1 MCMTDNSCIQSKK
14 GDNMEKIGV
23 YQLAGDI
30 NRTDPMLVACCQN
43 YLGRLGRALD
53 AELRPVE
60 EDVFREQG
68 LPVFFLAS
76 GGIAGTFRDVCRCV
90 EGPYILLTTS
100 GWNSLPASMEILA
113 YLHEQGMQGEIL
125 HGEPEEVAPRL
136 ELLLRLAKARRA
148 LRRMRLGVIGET
160 LSLAASRADG
170 LQLRQRFGAQL
181 EMLEVQA
188 LIDEYRRGGCP
199 ENAFT
204 RELRQS
210 GYDPAELEKALNV
223 YGAVRRMVE
232 THRLDAVT
240 VRCFDLLGAI
250 GTTGCLALA
259 ILNAEGI
266 PAGCEG
272 DTRSLLSMAVLHVLT
287 GEAVFMANPSRL
299 DRQRSEMVFA
309 HCTLPMNMPR
319 GYRLTT
325 HFESG
330 IGVALAADFDA
341 GPVTVFKC
349 DETGRFQV
357 QDGELVESLHLPD
370 LCRTQLRIRLPEGV
384 EGFLTNPIANH
395 QMICKGHWAEL
406 IRAFFA

>member
-1 MCMTDNSCIQSKK
+1 MCTTDNSRIQSKK
-14 GDNMEKIGV
+14 GDNMDKIGV

-30 NRTDPMLVACCQN
+30 NKSDPMLVACCQN

-188 LIDEYRRGGCP
+188 LIDEYRRGGYP

-204 RELRQS
+204 QELRQS

-287 GEAVFMANPSRL
+287 GEPVFMANPSRL
-299 DRQRSEMVFA
+299 DRQRDEMVFA

>member
-1 MCMTDNSCIQSKK
+1 
-14 GDNMEKIGV
+14 MEKIGV

-170 LQLRQRFGAQL
+170 LQLQQRFGAQL
-181 EMLEVQA
+181 EMLGVQFA
-188 LIDEYRRGGCP
+188 AILDGGLYLSLAAHS
-199 ENAFT
+199 N
-204 RELRQS
+204 
-210 GYDPAELEKALNV
+210 
-223 YGAVRRMVE
+223 
-232 THRLDAVT
+232 
-240 VRCFDLLGAI
+240 
-250 GTTGCLALA
+250 ALA
-259 ILNAEGI
+259 
-266 PAGCEG
+266 
-272 DTRSLLSMAVLHVLT
+272 R
-287 GEAVFMANPSRL
+287 
-299 DRQRSEMVFA
+299 
-309 HCTLPMNMPR
+309 
-319 GYRLTT
+319 RLT
-325 HFESG
+325 
-330 IGVALAADFDA
+330 
-341 GPVTVFKC
+341 
-349 DETGRFQV
+349 
-357 QDGELVESLHLPD
+357 
-370 LCRTQLRIRLPEGV
+370 
-384 EGFLTNPIANH
+384 
-395 QMICKGHWAEL
+395 KGL
-406 IRAFFA
+406 

>member
-1 MCMTDNSCIQSKK
+1 MD
-14 GDNMEKIGV
+14 KIGV

-30 NRTDPMLVACCQN
+30 NKSDPMLVACCQN

-188 LIDEYRRGGCP
+188 LIDEYRRGGYP

-204 RELRQS
+204 QELRQS

-232 THRLDAVT
+232 AHRLDAVT

-287 GEAVFMANPSRL
+287 GEPVFMANPSRL
-299 DRQRSEMVFA
+299 DRQRDEMVFA

-357 QDGELVESLHLPD
+357 QDGELVESLHLPA

-384 EGFLTNPIANH
+384 GGFLTHPIANH

>member
-1 MCMTDNSCIQSKK
+1 
-14 GDNMEKIGV
+14 MEKIGV
-23 YQLAGDI
+23 LQLAGII
-30 NRTDPMLVACCQN
+30 NSRDPKLMACCQD
-43 YLGRLGRALD
+43 YLARLGGALGV
-53 AELRPVE
+53 ELVPME
-60 EDVFREQG
+60 EEAFARQG

-76 GGIAGTFRDVCRCV
+76 GGIAGAFRDVCRCV
-90 EGPYILLTTS
+90 EGPYILLTTP

-125 HGEPEEVAPRL
+125 HGEPEEIAPRL
-136 ELLLRLAKARRA
+136 ELLLRLARARRA
-148 LRRMRLGVIGET
+148 LGRMRLGVIGET
-160 LSLAASRADG
+160 VSLAASRADG
-170 LQLRQRFGAQL
+170 DRLHRRFGARL
-181 EMLEVQA
+181 VMLEVQE
-188 LIDEYRRGGCP
+188 LIEEYRRGGYP
-199 ENAFT
+199 ENEFT
-204 RELRQS
+204 RQLKGS
-210 GYDPAELEKALNV
+210 GYDAAELEKALCV

-232 THRLDAVT
+232 KYRLDAVT
-240 VRCFDLLGAI
+240 VRCFDLLDAI

-272 DTRSLLSMAVLHVLT
+272 DTRSLLSMAVLQVLT
-287 GEAVFMANPSRL
+287 GEPVFMANPSQL
-299 DRQRSEMVFA
+299 DRQRREMVFA
-309 HCTLPMNMPR
+309 HCTLPLNMPR
-319 GYRLTT
+319 GYQLTT

-384 EGFLTNPIANH
+384 EQFLTDPIANH